1 MFDNTLPVSMSD
13 GYQLTLDDSAL
24 ISGSNVISYNF
35 PDMIDE
41 SSGTFTDYTASNL
54 DNGYH
59 TTSSIVSHTSFITS
73 SNYYNIN
80 NDLKVSEHA
89 YLFSSGS
96 NDYWSWRKPSEIQ
109 VGDYLLGINEE
120 IRQVSSS
127 EQIVNGTLGLSQI
140 NVEDVDTLFVNG
152 YLVHND
158 LQEDPGGGNNASFSF
173 VNQSASIHL
182 NAKHTRSP
190 FLNQLEQSSTSTYLL
205 SDINAGNVCE
215 SAFRIRGGLS
225 QTQGGSA
232 TGTAQTLKL
241 GMRTSTTSDDFR
253 FIEVTLGSGANGL
266 GSPLSGS
273 GITARTIDIQLSGSF
288 VDDDPSPA
296 VSVPTTTQHLITPG
310 EYKGHMQ
317 LTASAGTG
325 GTRVSTFDNL
335 KVVNLLL
342 GKRFDVTGT
351 PNPFNFQDISN
362 TSFLS
367 AFPTHSIG
375 EPRKSQISAK
385 DIRDFTTSD
394 AISKPN
400 FRATDSQTQ
409 EGVLAGSGFSP
420 AGNREQETISMDEI
434 HSSSFAEFV

>member
-13 GYQLTLDDSAL
+13 NSQLSLDNSEMTT
-24 ISGSNVISYNF
+24 SVKVISYNF

-59 TTSSIVSHTSFITS
+59 TTSSVVSCRSFITS

-80 NDLKVSEHA
+80 NNLKVSEHA

-96 NDYWSWRKPSEIQ
+96 NDYWSWRKPSDIQ

-127 EQIVNGTLGLSQI
+127 EQIVNGTIGLSQI

-152 YLVHND
+152 YLVHNGLED
-158 LQEDPGGGNNASFSF
+158 DPGGGSGASFSF

-182 NAKHTRSP
+182 NAKHSRSP
-190 FLNQLEQSSTSTYLL
+190 FLNQLEQDSTSAYLL
-205 SDINAGNVCE
+205 SDINAGNDCS
-215 SAFRIRGGLS
+215 SAFRLRGGLS
-225 QTQGGSA
+225 TGGG
-232 TGTAQTLKL
+232 TGTAQNIKL
-241 GMRTSTTSDDFR
+241 GMRTNATSDDFR
-253 FIEVTLGSGANGL
+253 FIQFTLASGTNGL
-266 GSPLSGS
+266 GNLSGS
-273 GITARTIDIQLSGSF
+273 GLTGRTIDIQLSGSF

-296 VSVPTTTQHLITPG
+296 VSVPATTIHLITPG

-325 GTRVSTFDNL
+325 GTTVSTFGDL
-335 KVVNLLL
+335 KVVDLLL
-342 GKRFDVTGT
+342 AKRFDVTGT
-351 PNPFNFQDISN
+351 PNPF
-362 TSFLS
+362 SFRDVDSTAFLN
-367 AFPTHSIG
+367 AFPTHSG
-375 EPRKSQISAK
+375 EVRQAQISAK
-385 DIRDFTTSD
+385 DIRDFATTNTNQ
-394 AISKPN
+394 SKPN

-409 EGVLAGSGFSP
+409 ESALAGSGFSP

-434 HSSSFAEFV
+434 HSSSYTANL

>member
-13 GYQLTLDDSAL
+13 GSQLTLDDSAL

-59 TTSSIVSHTSFITS
+59 TTSSVVSHTSFITS

-80 NDLKVSEHA
+80 NNLKVSEHA

-140 NVEDVDTLFVNG
+140 NVENVDTLFVNG

-158 LQEDPGGGNNASFSF
+158 VGQEGGGGSGATFSI

-182 NAKHTRSP
+182 NTNNTRSP
-190 FLNQLEQSSTSTYLL
+190 FLNQIEGDSISAYIL
-205 SDINAGNVCE
+205 SQINSGRADSNPIEDCS
-215 SAFRIRGGLS
+215 SAFRLKGGLS
-225 QTQGGSA
+225 TGGG
-232 TGTAQTLKL
+232 TGTAQNIKL
-241 GMRTSTTSDDFR
+241 GMRTNSTSDDFR
-253 FIEVTLGSGANGL
+253 FIQFTLSSGTNGL
-266 GSPLSGS
+266 GNLSGS
-273 GITARTIDIQLSGSF
+273 GLSNRNISIELSGSF
-288 VDDDPSPA
+288 IDDDPSPA
-296 VSVPTTTQHLITPG
+296 VSVPTTTQHLNTNG

-317 LTASAGTG
+317 MSSSTNSGASTFGDFKIVDLLTAQ
-325 GTRVSTFDNL
+325 
-335 KVVNLLL
+335 
-342 GKRFDVTGT
+342 RFDVTGT
-351 PNPFNFQDISN
+351 PKPF
-362 TSFLS
+362 SFRDVDVSGL
-367 AFPTHSIG
+367 FPTHSG
-375 EPRKSQISAK
+375 EVRQEQISAK
-385 DIRDFTTSD
+385 DIRDFATSNENQ
-394 AISKPN
+394 AKPN

-409 EGVLAGSGFSP
+409 ESALAGSGFSP
-420 AGNREQETISMDEI
+420 AGNREQETISIDEI
-434 HSSSFAEFV
+434 HSSSYA

>member
-1 MFDNTLPVSMSD
+1 MFDNTLPVSMSN
-13 GYQLTLDDSAL
+13 GSQLTLDDSAL
-24 ISGSNVISYNF
+24 VSGSNVISYNF

-41 SSGTFTDYTASNL
+41 SEGTFTNYTASNL
-54 DNGYH
+54 NNGYH
-59 TTSSIVSHTSFITS
+59 TTSSIVSNKSFVTS

-96 NDYWSWRKPSEIQ
+96 NDYWSWRKPSDIQ

-127 EQIVNGTLGLSQI
+127 QQVVNGTIGLSQI

-152 YLVHND
+152 YLVHNG
-158 LQEDPGGGNNASFSF
+158 LEDEGGGGSGASFSF

-190 FLNQLEQSSTSTYLL
+190 FVNQLEQDSTSTYLL

-215 SAFRIRGGLS
+215 SAFRLKGGLS
-225 QTQGGSA
+225 TGGG
-232 TGTAQTLKL
+232 TGTAQNIKL
-241 GMRTSTTSDDFR
+241 GMRTSATSDDFR
-253 FIEVTLGSGANGL
+253 YIEFTLASGTNGL
-266 GSPLSGS
+266 GNLSGS
-273 GITARTIDIQLSGSF
+273 GLTGRTIEIQLSGSF
-288 VDDDPSPA
+288 VDDDPSPP

-325 GTRVSTFDNL
+325 GTTVSTFGDL
-335 KVVNLLL
+335 KVIDLLTA
-342 GKRFDVTGT
+342 KRFDVTGT
-351 PNPFNFQDISN
+351 PNPF
-362 TSFLS
+362 SFRDVDSSVFLN
-367 AFPTHSIG
+367 AFPTHSG
-375 EPRKSQISAK
+375 EVRQEQISAK
-385 DIRDFTTSD
+385 EIRDFVSGQSI
-394 AISKPN
+394 AKPN

-409 EGVLAGSGFSP
+409 ESTLAGSGFSP
-420 AGNREQETISMDEI
+420 AGNREQETISIDEV
-434 HSSSFAEFV
+434 HSSSFATNL